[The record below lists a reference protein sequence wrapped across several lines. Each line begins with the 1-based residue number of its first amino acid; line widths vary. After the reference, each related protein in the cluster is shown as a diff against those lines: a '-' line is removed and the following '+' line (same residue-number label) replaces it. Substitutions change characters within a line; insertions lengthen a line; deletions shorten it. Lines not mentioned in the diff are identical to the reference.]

1 MAPGATDRRLPM
13 SGDNP
18 ECRGLM
24 RSGESVDGSEP
35 TPLNGGDCIFRLSS
49 VVGIVDSIR
58 IKLQKSEQ

>member
-1 MAPGATDRRLPM
+1 M